1 MGGVGGNSFRG
12 VMRPE
17 TLLEILSSL
26 VTHCSC
32 GLTLGLQPL
41 DQAVRR
47 SRCGWNSRGRHEG
60 DSDVELKLNRVG

>member
-1 MGGVGGNSFRG
+1 
-12 VMRPE
+12 MRPE

-41 DQAVRR
+41 GPSCQAIEMWVK
-47 SRCGWNSRGRHEG
+47 SPEVGM
-60 DSDVELKLNRVG
+60 RVMATSS